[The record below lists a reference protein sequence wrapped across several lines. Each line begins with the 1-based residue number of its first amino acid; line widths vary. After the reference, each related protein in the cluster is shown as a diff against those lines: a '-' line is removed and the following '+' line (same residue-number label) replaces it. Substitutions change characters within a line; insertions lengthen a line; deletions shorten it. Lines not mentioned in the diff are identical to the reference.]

1 MGDLAR
7 DVLFRMPARDVIRYS
22 RSPALM
28 NLMHGQVP
36 ATIPKLLW
44 LTLLSICIH
53 PNGWY
58 NYLILAKGRDSAYC
72 TWIMHVDTCIS
83 VLWHVLVFFSKIP
96 APKRERELRKM
107 RRSLGERE
115 WNKLM
120 YSDCRGRLQHKGS
133 FGFVQ
138 NAEKIVQ
145 VACCFFLTETCNAEN
160 QATVYLIFTDMPG
173 HHLISSRYFRLKY
186 VWFSSDWHPLPSSPF

>member
-7 DVLFRMPARDVIRYS
+7 DVLFRMPARDVIHYS
-22 RSPALM
+22 RSPALT

-36 ATIPKLLW
+36 AMIPKLLW

-72 TWIMHVDTCIS
+72 TWIMHVDTGIS
-83 VLWHVLVFFSKIP
+83 VLWRVLFFFSKIP

-107 RRSLGERE
+107 RQSLCERE

-120 YSDCRGRLQHKGS
+120 YSDCRGRLQHEGS

-145 VACCFFLTETCNAEN
+145 VACCNFSHG
-160 QATVYLIFTDMPG
+160 DMQCG
-173 HHLISSRYFRLKY
+173 K
-186 VWFSSDWHPLPSSPF
+186 

>member
-7 DVLFRMPARDVIRYS
+7 DVLFRMPARDVIHYS
-22 RSPALM
+22 KSPALT

-58 NYLILAKGRDSAYC
+58 SYLILTKGRDSAYC
-72 TWIMHVDTCIS
+72 TWIMHVNTGIS

-96 APKRERELRKM
+96 APKRERESCGKWDDHWA
-107 RRSLGERE
+107 RE
-115 WNKLM
+115 NEISWC
-120 YSDCRGRLQHKGS
+120 SDCRGRLQHKGS

-145 VACCFFLTETCNAEN
+145 VACFFSHRDIQC
-160 QATVYLIFTDMPG
+160 G
-173 HHLISSRYFRLKY
+173 K
-186 VWFSSDWHPLPSSPF
+186 